1 VAGNL
6 KTKNTILNISLF
18 LLGLFL
24 LLIAYNIYLSLNKSQ
39 DEDLKDQSSTG
50 RIVQVRVL
58 NGTQIE
64 GLAQKLSDY
73 LRTKNFD
80 VVVQGNYSTRN
91 VERTFIIIHTDDKKV
106 LRRLKRIL
114 RINPDQVVIENR
126 DFELTDITIVI
137 GKDYQKLTSEI
148 KW

>member
-1 VAGNL
+1 MAGNL

-39 DEDLKDQSSTG
+39 DEDLEDQSSTG

-137 GKDYQKLTSEI
+137 GEDYQKLTSEI

>member
-1 VAGNL
+1 MAGNL

-39 DEDLKDQSSTG
+39 EEDLEDQSSTG

-137 GKDYQKLTSEI
+137 GEDYQKLTSEI

>member
-39 DEDLKDQSSTG
+39 EEDLEDQSSTG

-137 GKDYQKLTSEI
+137 GEDYQKLTSEI

>member
-1 VAGNL
+1 MAGNL

-39 DEDLKDQSSTG
+39 EEDLEDQSSTG

-137 GKDYQKLTSEI
+137 GEDYQKLSSEI

>member
-6 KTKNTILNISLF
+6 KNKKTILNISLF

-39 DEDLKDQSSTG
+39 EEDLEDQSSTG

-91 VERTFIIIHTDDKKV
+91 VGRTFIIIHTDDKKV

-114 RINPDQVVIENR
+114 RINPDQVVIENK

-137 GKDYQKLTSEI
+137 GEDYQKLTSEI

>member
-1 VAGNL
+1 MAGNL

-39 DEDLKDQSSTG
+39 DEDLEDQSSTG

-64 GLAQKLSDY
+64 GLAQKLTDY

-137 GKDYQKLTSEI
+137 GEDYQKLSSEI

>member
-1 VAGNL
+1 MAGNL

-64 GLAQKLSDY
+64 GLAQKFSDY

>member
-39 DEDLKDQSSTG
+39 DEDLEDQSSTG

-64 GLAQKLSDY
+64 GLAQKLTDY

-137 GKDYQKLTSEI
+137 GEDYQKLSSEI

>member
-39 DEDLKDQSSTG
+39 DEDLEDQSSTG

-137 GKDYQKLTSEI
+137 GEDYQKLTSEI

>member
-64 GLAQKLSDY
+64 GLAQKFSDY